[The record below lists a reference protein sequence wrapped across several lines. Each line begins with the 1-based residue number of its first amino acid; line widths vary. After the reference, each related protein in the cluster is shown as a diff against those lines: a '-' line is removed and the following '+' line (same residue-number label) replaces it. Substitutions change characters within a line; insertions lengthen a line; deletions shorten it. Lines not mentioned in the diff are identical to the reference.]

1 MEMAIVS
8 VDQMVMIAANVELV
22 ARDVFMVPAGITL
35 KLVIQLAIMKPV
47 ANVGRILV

>member
-22 ARDVFMVPAGITL
+22 VRDVFMVPAEITL
-35 KLVIQLAIMKPV
+35 KLAIQSEKMKPV
-47 ANVGRILV
+47 ANVMPVLA